1 MKTIF
6 EQQGVEYRQAGD
18 YMLPNVGMGEQKE
31 YQIGVWGQRYKR
43 HLKSNHRVIY
53 YNYLTSG
60 RLYEHLAEVD
70 TRAEVMFHELV
81 KTLAEKENVTEKLK
95 AENTLLWIRKMNNI
109 RGRRKYFHVDFI
121 KTADHSEPGP
131 HADAGYGVQRGRGN
145 YGLQR
150 CVRRAADSD
159 QVAQ

>member
-6 EQQGVEYRQAGD
+6 EEQGVKYHQSGD
-18 YMLPNVGMGEQKE
+18 YMLPNVTLAEQKD

-43 HLKSNHRVIY
+43 YLKSNHKVLY

-95 AENTLLWIRKMNNI
+95 AENAMLWVQKMNNI
-109 RGRRKYFHVDFI
+109 QARAMEVVN
-121 KTADHSEPGP
+121 ADLI
-131 HADAGYGVQRGRGN
+131 YV
-145 YGLQR
+145 
-150 CVRRAADSD
+150 
-159 QVAQ
+159 